1 MKISRK
7 EQVCGLIEGTG
18 KNTERN
24 TRIKGEEKPNS
35 LTRQKLLLTP
45 KTYENNSTKADQ
57 IQENNQPSLNKD
69 NGRLVC
75 GTTLEPLEYVFN
87 RKRGRKYTSEQG
99 LAVETEHVIV
109 GRCPNEG
116 PYRTTYPDDIVRN
129 KQYSLTEIQAVLEGK
144 HDYSLSS
151 PRTKSYWK
159 SWYRDMLKIA
169 VKNLSRAVGQRISKE
184 DMLHAL
190 ETFFKELGEC
200 WLRYVL
206 DLCNTGIN
214 NLCLFFDLLEG
225 TIGYE
230 CGNLHKTLQ
239 NGGAETAGR
248 GCSRSPGG

>member
-159 SWYRDMLKIA
+159 SWYRDLLETV
-169 VKNLSRAVGQRISKE
+169 VKSLCQAVGEIINKE
-184 DMLHAL
+184 AIFHAL
-190 ETFFKELGEC
+190 SSYLKELGDC

-206 DLCNTGIN
+206 DLFYAGNN
-214 NLCLFFDLLEG
+214 NLCMFFDLVG
-225 TIGYE
+225 ATIGYE
-230 CGNLHKTLQ
+230 CGELHETHRD
-239 NGGAETAGR
+239 GGAETAWK
-248 GCSRSPGG
+248 GCKSSTGG